1 MNKKVIIRNFSR
13 CADYYDQYADVQK
26 MAALKLL
33 GQISEKSFN
42 NVLEI
47 GCGSGNY
54 TMLLRDKF
62 SSARLKAIDIS
73 DKMIAIARD
82 KLKGRGVDFIVEDA
96 ENIELGE
103 NFGLITSNACFQWF
117 SDLEKAL
124 IKYKGLLNDNGTISF
139 SIFGPETFCELNASL
154 RNVTGD
160 FVTANHFMA
169 KEIIEAILMRSF
181 KAVVIEEIR
190 YVDFFSSFKELLD
203 KIKYTGIRG
212 EGLAG
217 KIFFGPG
224 LAGRLEKSYWNK
236 FSTINNG
243 QKQIPATY
251 QIFLCQGQKTK
262 LS

>member
-13 CADYYDQYADVQK
+13 YANYYDQYADVQK

-33 GQISEKSFN
+33 GQICEKSFN
-42 NVLEI
+42 SVLEI

-54 TMLLRDKF
+54 TVFLRDKF

-73 DKMIAIARD
+73 DRMIAIARD

-96 ENIELGE
+96 ENSELSE

-124 IKYKGLLNDNGTISF
+124 IKYKDSLSQNGIISF
-139 SIFGPETFCELNASL
+139 SIFGPDTFCELNASL
-154 RNVTGD
+154 RSVTGD
-160 FVTANHFMA
+160 SVTANGFVK
-169 KEIIEAILMRSF
+169 KEIIETLLMRF
-181 KAVVIEEIR
+181 FRAVVIEEIR
-190 YVDFFSSFKELLD
+190 YVEFFSSLKELLD

-212 EGLAG
+212 EGLTG
-217 KIFFGPG
+217 KTFFGPG
-224 LAGRLEKSYWNK
+224 LTGRLEKAYWDK
-236 FSTINNG
+236 FSIVNNG

-251 QIFLCQGQKTK
+251 QVFLCRGEKA
-262 LS
+262 

>member
-13 CADYYDQYADVQK
+13 YADYYDQYADVQK

-33 GQISEKSFN
+33 GQINEKSFN
-42 NVLEI
+42 SVLEI

-54 TMLLRDKF
+54 TVFLRDKF

-73 DKMIAIARD
+73 DRMIAIARD

-96 ENIELGE
+96 ENIELSE

-124 IKYKGLLNDNGTISF
+124 IKFKDSLNENGTILF
-139 SIFGPETFCELNASL
+139 SIFGPQTFCELNASL
-154 RNVTGD
+154 LSVTGD
-160 FVTANHFMA
+160 CVTANHFMA
-169 KEIIEAILMRSF
+169 KEIIEDILNKFF

-190 YVDFFSSFKELLD
+190 HVDFFNNLKDLLN
-203 KIKYTGIRG
+203 KIKYSGIRG
-212 EGLAG
+212 EGVAG

-224 LAGRLEKSYWNK
+224 LAQRLEKAYWDR
-236 FSTINNG
+236 FSTVNNG

-251 QIFLCQGQKTK
+251 QIFLCRGERA
-262 LS
+262 